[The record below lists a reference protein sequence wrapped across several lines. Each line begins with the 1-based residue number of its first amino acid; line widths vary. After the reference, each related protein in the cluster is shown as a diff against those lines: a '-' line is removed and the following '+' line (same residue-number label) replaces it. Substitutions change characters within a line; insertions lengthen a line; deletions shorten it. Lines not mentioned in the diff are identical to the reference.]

1 MRYRQFAG
9 HAGVVNAVVALVV
22 TAVVVGMPNAVCAQG
37 AARAQTEGS
46 FYGGTAWQLTAGQ
59 AAVPA
64 PNYQVRPGSPQSP
77 RMAMLDGDV
86 VMDGGVMTDSGV
98 MMDDGSGIMTEPCES
113 CRMPPWHGNVASPY
127 QCGPVCDPCVQ
138 PHRRSCFPRL
148 YALFSEG
155 HLVSPIPPCEP
166 RCQHCGAMVQ
176 VGF

>member
-1 MRYRQFAG
+1 MRYRRFAG

-22 TAVVVGMPNAVCAQG
+22 TGAVVGMQDAACAQG
-37 AARAQTEGS
+37 V
-46 FYGGTAWQLTAGQ
+46 AWQPTAGR

-64 PNYQVRPGSPQSP
+64 PNYQVRPGSSQSP

-98 MMDDGSGIMTEPCES
+98 MMDDGSEIMTEPCES

-127 QCGPVCDPCVQ
+127 QCGPVCDPCAQ

-148 YALFSEG
+148 YALFGEG

-166 RCQHCGAMVQ
+166 RCQHCGAMVP